1 MSDTDE
7 SIILTPLD
15 SKPEPKPE
23 PELPKHP
30 LSSKIRRRINIIIPT
45 QETQIEETLLD
56 DTQLP
61 RNMFSNH
68 DDNETMSLASWGK
81 DIIDNEIAAIEEMI
95 EESSP
100 TVFDDDL
107 HCRFKNKKNPL
118 KLVVKKSKNLIKKR
132 SCLP

>member
-15 SKPEPKPE
+15 PKPEPKPE

-68 DDNETMSLASWGK
+68 DDHETMSLASWGK

-107 HCRFKNKKNPL
+107 HCRFKKKKPL
-118 KLVVKKSKNLIKKR
+118 KLVVKKSTNLIKKR
-132 SCLP
+132 LCLS